1 MKAENDTRTHSSS
14 HGTVPD
20 PNRLIAAVGT
30 LIAVLL
36 LLMLCLLVHLR
47 LPQKQPAAETSP
59 LEMAAI
65 EPDLT
70 EEFIDP
76 LLLENAGDQD
86 AREHTDPAPVPDGR
100 PDPAD
105 KPQDRRV
112 VNGDNPNPNP
122 SSEKLVKS
130 KNPSTKRTTDPTAK
144 NQPDTRIADRM
155 SGQFTPHN
163 GRPGGSSQPSAN
175 SGSGGTG
182 SGATG
187 TLRGGRKLLS
197 CPLPTVSLR
206 QKVVIKVE
214 VYVNAEGR
222 VTEAN
227 VISGS
232 SDPTLREKCRQAS
245 MKAKWTP
252 KADAPRTRG
261 VITWTLVP
269 KI

>member
-1 MKAENDTRTHSSS
+1 MTDTVSIIKKDSGS
-14 HGTVPD
+14 PD
-20 PNRLIAAVGT
+20 PNRLIAAVAT
-30 LIAVLL
+30 LIVALL
-36 LLMLCLLVHLR
+36 LLLCFLLVEVHVSPLR
-47 LPQKQPAAETSP
+47 PADDDSE

-65 EPDLT
+65 EPD
-70 EEFIDP
+70 EMPEFIEP
-76 LLLENAGDQD
+76 VLLQDAGDKEVNRD
-86 AREHTDPAPVPDGR
+86 NDPAPVPDGM
-100 PDPAD
+100 PDPAPVPVD
-105 KPQDRRV
+105 KKV
-112 VNGDNPNPNP
+112 VNGENPSPNP

-130 KNPSTKRTTDPTAK
+130 TQPSTKKTAEPSPK
-144 NQPDTRIADRM
+144 QEPDSRIAGKM
-155 SGQFTPHN
+155 QGQFSPHN
-163 GRPGGSSQPSAN
+163 GKEGGSSAPSAQ
-175 SGSGGTG
+175 SGAGGTG

-187 TLRGGRKLLS
+187 TLKGGRKLLS

-214 VYVNAEGR
+214 VYVDAEGR

-232 SDPTLREKCRQAS
+232 SDAALREKCRRAS
-245 MKAKWTP
+245 LNARWTP